1 MNKIFHHSSSSYCYL
16 AVPLIGLGLILLLS
30 ACGDQTKTEE
40 KLAQE
45 TSSVQDIERELI
57 FNDVTLE
64 QSDKQGRPIW
74 KVNAKQA
81 TYSKDRKIAQ
91 VQSPNGQLFQDGK
104 ALYYITAQKGEIEQ
118 DGEKLFLKG
127 QIVAKDPRH
136 NLVLRGNQL
145 EWRPKE
151 DLLVVRD
158 QLTGSNPQ
166 VQAVAQEA
174 RVKSRAG
181 RVELQGQVQA
191 MVSDPSLQMR
201 TEHLIWQMREQK
213 LIGDRPLQIDR
224 YKDKKITDRAT
235 ANSGEVNLKTKVTT
249 LKQNAQL
256 ALLDPPMQIA
266 SNSMSWNM
274 NAETVTADQP
284 VRVVQRQQQMTV
296 TADKGKMDLQKEV
309 VYLNG
314 NVNGVGQRHQFLKAN
329 AVTWYLP
336 SQLMEASGDVFYT
349 QVNPPASFKG
359 QKAVG
364 NLQNQNVA
372 VSGGRVVTEIVPP
385 DIRKP
390 Q

>member
-45 TSSVQDIERELI
+45 TSSVQDIERELT

-256 ALLDPPMQIA
+256 ALLDPPMQVT

-314 NVNGVGQRHQFLKAN
+314 NVNGVGQRRQSLKAN

-385 DIRKP
+385 DTRKP